1 MISSGFD
8 ENNHEKDAFAVK
20 HVFATNTGLHIFDS
34 VSKLFC
40 ERNLIDT
47 GDSLVEQ
54 CVDQLIKDVKSN
66 LSVEDLSRVMKD
78 SHRSFNLKASL
89 LGCASYG
96 VREFQVGADKSKR
109 FSE

>member
-34 VSKLFC
+34 VSKLFD
-40 ERNLIDT
+40 ERNFIDT

-54 CVDQLIKDVKSN
+54 CVAAHQRCQEQL
-66 LSVEDLSRVMKD
+66 
-78 SHRSFNLKASL
+78 
-89 LGCASYG
+89 
-96 VREFQVGADKSKR
+96 VGGR
-109 FSE
+109 FK